1 MSKLLFTN
9 LRGIV
14 LVALLISSPLSADED
29 RAFTDVRGSLSGSWY
44 DPSRNG
50 EGFVFEFGLNPSA
63 PAVTVYW
70 FTHLDDE
77 PYWLFGSFEYE
88 GDLFDQTGL
97 LAFGMLEV
105 SGTGFGEAFDPDQI
119 ELFDRG
125 VLSFVFDGCNKASA
139 TWVPPEDSD
148 LLGSETLVYD
158 LQRITLGLDGVP
170 CDNEGPQN
178 IHSAD
183 GAPLLQGAL
192 SGSWFDP
199 SRNGEGFVV
208 EFGQNPDSPVAT
220 AYWFTHRDGAPYW
233 LIGISPYV
241 GDEPLL
247 DFELLEVSGTGFG
260 TDFDPD
266 GYTIETWGEISF
278 GFIDCNEGLAVWGD
292 QEGNTGVYSLQRIT
306 LGLEGVGCTLQPL
319 VSSDFVV
326 IVDTRLGPGTT
337 VSLPLGVKNVKIDWG
352 GPHESCPTHLSDY
365 SGTDINCKYSE
376 DGKYEI
382 RISKGN
388 SDGPWITTY
397 GSGNLGIGLIQVDDA
412 EKIVAVRSFGD
423 LGLERLN
430 YPFRDAVNLIEAPI
444 QIPESLTDLTGAF
457 ATARRFNSDISGWDT
472 RHVVSMNNMFAG
484 ATRFNQDIGAWDTS
498 SVTDMSSM
506 FSGAVSFNQ
515 DIGKWD
521 VSSVEQMAG
530 LFSRAAAFNQDIS
543 QWNTSRVVSMA
554 FMFQFASSFDS
565 DISAWRTGSVT
576 SMSRMFWD
584 AESFSSDISQWDVS
598 NVSFMDFMFSGAT
611 SFNSHIGDW
620 QVGLV
625 TDMRQMFKGAN
636 LFNRDLSNWN
646 TRNARNMEAMFS
658 GAEAYNQDLSQWCV
672 DLILEKPRNFDF
684 NTPNWILPK
693 PNWGEP
699 CQ

>member
-1 MSKLLFTN
+1 MITYSLSHLRIQMISLLF
-9 LRGIV
+9 LGL
-14 LVALLISSPLSADED
+14 LVASPVSADED
-29 RAFTDVRGSLSGSWY
+29 RPFTDVRGSLSGSWF

-125 VLSFVFDGCNKASA
+125 ILSFVFDGCNKASA
-139 TWVPPEDSD
+139 TWEPPEDSD

-170 CDNEGPQN
+170 CGNETPQN
-178 IHSAD
+178 IQSAD

-260 TDFDPD
+260 ADFDPE

-306 LGLEGVGCTLQPL
+306 LGLDDVECASSEPKKEGFYLARNGVTVMCPL
-319 VSSDFVV
+319 APF
-326 IVDTRLGPGTT
+326 G
-337 VSLPLGVKNVKIDWG
+337 
-352 GPHESCPTHLSDY
+352 E
-365 SGTDINCKYSE
+365 SGTINGVTYTKRNVHEITPDNAATTCTSGIVSMSSLFIDNASFNADI
-376 DGKYEI
+376 GH
-382 RISKGN
+382 
-388 SDGPWITTY
+388 
-397 GSGNLGIGLIQVDDA
+397 
-412 EKIVAVRSFGD
+412 
-423 LGLERLN
+423 
-430 YPFRDAVNLIEAPI
+430 
-444 QIPESLTDLTGAF
+444 
-457 ATARRFNSDISGWDT
+457 WDT
-472 RHVVSMNNMFAG
+472 SSVTNMNLLFTNASS
-484 ATRFNQDIGAWDTS
+484 FNQDIGAWDTS
-498 SVTDMSSM
+498 AVTSMQMMFSDASAFNQDIGAWNIGRVTDTSGMFGGAEAFNQDLGRWNTASVTNMRSM
-506 FSGAVSFNQ
+506 FQDATAFNQDIGGWDTSSVTIMGSMFWGASAFNQ

-521 VSSVEQMAG
+521 TSSVTEMRYMFKNAI
-530 LFSRAAAFNQDIS
+530 AFNQDIGD
-543 QWNTSRVVSMA
+543 WDTSAVTETH
-554 FMFQFASSFDS
+554 FMFHTATAFNQDIGNWDTSSITDMGWMFFNASSFNQNIGNWDT
-565 DISAWRTGSVT
+565 ASVIN
-576 SMSRMFWD
+576 MSG
-584 AESFSSDISQWDVS
+584 
-598 NVSFMDFMFSGAT
+598 MFSEAS
-611 SFNSHIGDW
+611 SFNQNIGGWDTSS
-620 QVGLV
+620 V
-625 TDMRQMFKGAN
+625 TDMTIMFQ
-636 LFNRDLSNWN
+636 
-646 TRNARNMEAMFS
+646 NARVF
-658 GAEAYNQDLSQWCV
+658 NQDLSSWCV
-672 DLILEKPRNFDF
+672 SQFSSAPEGFDSE
-684 NTPNWILPK
+684 TPNWVLRK
-693 PNWGEP
+693 PNWGAP
-699 CQ
+699 CQP